1 MAEIDGGALS
11 FKSVMDNDQINTAI
25 EETLRRVQGLSD
37 GTVAGGKKMDAAF
50 DATAD
55 NIRNA
60 LGQIGTACEMHEKEL
75 QNLESEYQRLG
86 QKASAA
92 FMAGRDEE
100 YNAIT
105 NQQTAIKGE
114 ITVREKLLQ
123 ELRDQSDELEKVA
136 QKQEENR
143 QKTEENANTQTSMRS
158 RIKALRE
165 EMMLLVDQGIDEQ
178 SDAYQRLKN
187 ELGRLIDIQSDV
199 AQQGRTLANDEQKF
213 QGIITGLSGLAGGFS
228 AVTGA
233 VSLFAGENEDL
244 NKVMTKVQSVM
255 AITIGLQQVAQT
267 LNKDSAFQLVT
278 MNSLKEWWRNVVVQ
292 ATVAETAET
301 VATGANTVAKEANAA
316 ATGES
321 AAAETLDTAGK
332 AANTVAATTGT
343 VANLTLAGAFRA
355 VGAAIMS
362 IPVFG
367 WIIAGI
373 TALAAGIYALTSK
386 QREAKKAQEEF
397 TKSVVDG
404 AYKSIGSVQFLSQ
417 QWKSLGNDMDA
428 KKKFIEQ
435 NKKAFDELGVSILD
449 VADAEKLL
457 NSGTK
462 NFIDAQIAK
471 AKAAAL
477 LKNSE
482 DLVKQSLEADQE
494 LSNAIKTP
502 KVTRYIQQG
511 QFGGT
516 MSYQVDNPA
525 IKEAQEKQTEANK
538 KLRGLYAQAAVYEK
552 EGADLMTK
560 VGIAATKKY
569 ATGTVGAIEQAIDA
583 KKKALDGLKGD
594 NKAYLKTTQDIEKL
608 QKQLDKL
615 TGKETKTTTT
625 TKDKTKDPFLEKLEK
640 QKAEY
645 TRFLKWMNS
654 GDAIIAKAA
663 NKEFAGLLK
672 EGATY
677 MDYLKRQ
684 RDQIMKTPE
693 NKRTSGQQKQL
704 TTINNQIAEET
715 QKTALDLFN
724 TQLSDSLKGADTIL
738 AKLQKIADMRKELKN
753 DGTELDNS
761 KKEKL
766 DDAEKDV
773 VQQAGDDYKKSLD
786 DYKAY
791 QLDKLKED
799 ERYLK
804 QKSDLEKQ
812 LAEATD
818 PTQKKVIQTQI
829 DTLNVKHDTKQE
841 QNYDA
846 MVEQYKNYQQR
857 IASISADYDA
867 KIALATKNN
876 NADLV
881 AELQKAKE
889 AALNE
894 QADKE
899 LKSSDFYIELLKS
912 TSEAGYNAVK
922 QVNDKAKGILE
933 SAVEGIGANGKK
945 EYTIVIDTVDSNGNP
960 IKQSLKLSESAFNEF
975 KEKVTQNDNFLNENN
990 PFKTLIDGINDYGKA
1005 VDGVAKNNAI
1015 GKIAKGAAGA
1025 VSYINNQMQP
1035 VLDSLDKLGVEGI
1048 DGIKE
1053 VGTQITGMVSGAST
1067 LAMGIA
1073 SGNPLQIIQG
1083 SIDLITNGID
1093 LIAGAKDRKL
1103 NRQIKE
1109 HQKNVKELQKQY
1121 EELERAIDKA
1131 LGGERYSSTKNELN
1145 NLKGQ
1150 QAELAAMAQ
1159 AERDKKKTDEA
1170 KVEEYE
1176 NQIAENA
1183 TKMLEII
1190 DGLREEIM
1198 GGTASSIAND
1208 LGNAFID
1215 AFAAGEDA
1223 ADAFNDKVD
1232 DIVSNIM
1239 RKMLIQK
1246 LLEQPIGA
1254 IIDKYSKTWL
1264 DDSGNFIGFDAVINS
1279 AGAMGGELKGVGSAF
1294 AAAMELLPDDIKKYF
1309 TDDSNNK
1316 VDTSLT
1322 GAVKG
1327 VSEETASLVAGQ
1339 MNAMRINQMEA
1350 TAILRQQLMQL
1361 ATIAQNTSYNVHLLD
1376 IRNDIRDMKNGS
1388 SGNSL
1393 RSQGLS

>member
-100 YNAIT
+100 YSAIT
-105 NQQTAIKGE
+105 NQQNAIKGE
-114 ITVREKLLQ
+114 ITVRERLLQ
-123 ELRDQSDELEKVA
+123 ELRDQSNELEKVA
-136 QKQEENR
+136 QKQDESR
-143 QKTEENANTQTSMRS
+143 QKTEENANAQISMRS
-158 RIKALRE
+158 RIKSLRE

-178 SDAYQRLKN
+178 SEAYQRLKN
-187 ELGRLIDIQSDV
+187 ELGRLIDIQGDV
-199 AQQGRTLANDEQKF
+199 AQQGRILANDEQKF

-233 VSLFAGENEDL
+233 VGLFAGENEDL

-301 VATGANTVAKEANAA
+301 VATTANTAAQEANAA
-316 ATGES
+316 AT
-321 AAAETLDTAGK
+321 
-332 AANTVAATTGT
+332 AANTASEVTNTVATGAQATAATAGT

-367 WIIAGI
+367 WIVAGI
-373 TALAAGIYALTSK
+373 TALAAGIYALTRK

-404 AYKSIGSVQFLSQ
+404 AYKSIGSILSLSQ
-417 QWKSLGNDMDA
+417 QWEALGNDMDA

-435 NKKAFDELGVSILD
+435 NKKAFDELGVAVND
-449 VADAEKLL
+449 VADAENLL
-457 NSGTK
+457 ISNK
-462 NFIDAQIAK
+462 DAFINAQIAK
-471 AKAAAL
+471 AKAAIYTQQAMEET
-477 LKNSE
+477 K
-482 DLVKQSLEADQE
+482 SLIEAQQKLD
-494 LSNAIKTP
+494 STP
-502 KVTRYIQQG
+502 KAYVSKNGEYTDGYGIKRKGKIIVKDSGWQEAEDAVNEHQTKIENLLENARKEEVKSYDELTKAGQG
-511 QFGGT
+511 
-516 MSYQVDNPA
+516 
-525 IKEAQEKQTEANK
+525 
-538 KLRGLYAQAAVYEK
+538 
-552 EGADLMTK
+552 
-560 VGIAATKKY
+560 GIKKY
-569 ATGTVGAIEQAIDA
+569 AAGTVGAIEQAIDA

-615 TGKETKTTTT
+615 NGKEVKTNTT

-684 RDQIMKTPE
+684 RDQIIKTPE

-724 TQLSDSLKGADTIL
+724 TQLSDSLKGVDTIL

-773 VQQAGDDYKKSLD
+773 VEQAGEDYKKSLD

-812 LAEATD
+812 LTEATD
-818 PTQKKVIQTQI
+818 PTQKKVIQTQL

-867 KIALATKNN
+867 KIALATKKN

-889 AALNE
+889 AALGSEAMKEIQNSDTYTQLFGNLDNLAVSKMIE
-894 QADKE
+894 LRNKLESEWKKLELSPKE
-899 LKSSDFYIELLKS
+899 LEALRDKIDDVNQKILSKNPFDSLSDAIIR
-912 TSEAGYNAVK
+912 YNA
-922 QVNDKAKGILE
+922 
-933 SAVEGIGANGKK
+933 
-945 EYTIVIDTVDSNGNP
+945 
-960 IKQSLKLSESAFNEF
+960 
-975 KEKVTQNDNFLNENN
+975 
-990 PFKTLIDGINDYGKA
+990 
-1005 VDGVAKNNAI
+1005 
-1015 GKIAKGAAGA
+1015 AAGDA
-1025 VSYINNQMQP
+1025 AKKDALKDIFKSASSSIDMVKGTFDSVVSG
-1035 VLDSLDKLGVEGI
+1035 LDKMGI
-1048 DGIKE
+1048 TADEQTSQVLNDIGRMME
-1053 VGTQITGMVSGAST
+1053 GASQ
-1067 LAMGIA
+1067 LAQGIA
-1073 SGNPLQIIQG
+1073 TGNPLAIIQG
-1083 SIDLITNGID
+1083 SISLISNGYDLIFG
-1093 LIAGAKDRKL
+1093 GKDR
-1103 NRQIKE
+1103 RAERSIKK
-1109 HQKNVKELQKQY
+1109 HQENIENLSNAYKQ
-1121 EELERAIDKA
+1121 LEWQIDKA
-1131 LGGERYSSTKNELN
+1131 LGSAVYQN
-1145 NLKGQ
+1145 Q
-1150 QAELAAMAQ
+1150 QAAIANMKQQQVELLGMISD
-1159 AERDKKKTDEA
+1159 EESKKKTDSGKIKEWQ
-1170 KVEEYE
+1170 E
-1176 NQIAENA
+1176 QIAELDRNIQDA
-1183 TKMLEII
+1183 IDEISKDI
-1190 DGLREEIM
+1190 LQTDAKSFADE
-1198 GGTASSIAND
+1198 
-1208 LGNAFID
+1208 LGDALVEAFGK
-1215 AFAAGEDA
+1215 GEDA
-1223 ADAFNDKVD
+1223 ADAFSDTVNKVLEEAVLNQLKKSFLETQLQEALDDLEKSMGYWSGDDFIFDGLTESEIAAFKDKVSAITNNFNQALGEYEKIFQ
-1232 DIVSNIM
+1232 DIADVD
-1239 RKMLIQK
+1239 
-1246 LLEQPIGA
+1246 E
-1254 IIDKYSKTWL
+1254 
-1264 DDSGNFIGFDAVINS
+1264 DS
-1279 AGAMGGELKGVGSAF
+1279 
-1294 AAAMELLPDDIKKYF
+1294 
-1309 TDDSNNK
+1309 T
-1316 VDTSLT
+1316 LT

-1327 VSEETASLVAGQ
+1327 VSEETASIIGGQ
-1339 MNAMRINQMEA
+1339 MNAIRINQLEA
-1350 TAILRQQLMQL
+1350 TAILRQQLMHL

-1376 IRNDIRDMKNGS
+1376 IRNDIRDIKNGS